1 MNKKLYYNPVQVY
14 EAAKYIAKHN
24 SMMPNYVKNHDSI
37 MNTLNRWEEYVDN
50 DWNTVST
57 GGYFI
62 AFGCDGDGIYNASVF
77 VNPAIG
83 VYDVFEF
90 TTCHAKV
97 YTNARVLG
105 DANLS
110 GTTIVQGNDVVLKK
124 KEQENK
130 PN

>member
-14 EAAKYIAKHN
+14 EAAKYVAKHN
-24 SMMPNYVKNHDSI
+24 SMMPNHVKNHDSI

-97 YTNARVLG
+97 YTN
-105 DANLS
+105 
-110 GTTIVQGNDVVLKK
+110 
-124 KEQENK
+124 
-130 PN
+130 